1 MAKRKEKKAGKKKL
15 LAQKPAGKKKETAK
29 EIPAKGGVFASFKK
43 TLPTG
48 KSKLRKRLHIH
59 QPNFA
64 NRQIQALS
72 NSEKLAHLPALAK
85 PFASLSKAAVQKNV
99 EAAHAP
105 KQEAKT
111 VPAKAVPARAEAKF
125 ASTQELAKSGVDTA
139 IIFYPLIT
147 EKAVGMIEAQ
157 NKLCFVVSDNA
168 NKASIK
174 KAIET
179 MYGVKIRKVNIVR
192 DMKGRKKAIVKL
204 EKRFKADEIAMKL
217 GVI

>member
-1 MAKRKEKKAGKKKL
+1 MIHMAKKEEKKAAKQPFSEKKVGEKKPFGQKAAEKKAGAKVEKK
-15 LAQKPAGKKKETAK
+15 P
-29 EIPAKGGVFASFKK
+29 
-43 TLPTG
+43 
-48 KSKLRKRLHIH
+48 
-59 QPNFA
+59 
-64 NRQIQALS
+64 
-72 NSEKLAHLPALAK
+72 
-85 PFASLSKAAVQKNV
+85 VQKNV
-99 EAAHAP
+99 GAAHAP
-105 KQEAKT
+105 KQEE
-111 VPAKAVPARAEAKF
+111 KAGAKF

-168 NKASIK
+168 NKTSVK

-204 EKRFKADEIAMKL
+204 DKRYKADEIAMKL